1 MTDHKLED
9 RQSVPGMDGHLFP
22 SVYFSTIVLGPM
34 QSPVQWVLETF
45 ARNNTD
51 RARGPRA
58 SILRL

>member
-1 MTDHKLED
+1 
-9 RQSVPGMDGHLFP
+9 
-22 SVYFSTIVLGPM
+22 LGPM